1 MSHVNGAT
9 NVLSI
14 GPSTGYSLFHIFVHV
29 VLLFTTTMS
38 SYAHMHIHV
47 ITYITLFFCI
57 KLKLE
62 MPKFLTIQKSDVSHF
77 SVSGFAVALKP
88 SVHE

>member
-1 MSHVNGAT
+1 
-9 NVLSI
+9 
-14 GPSTGYSLFHIFVHV
+14 
-29 VLLFTTTMS
+29 MS

-47 ITYITLFFCI
+47 ITYVTLFLCI

-77 SVSGFAVALKP
+77 SVSGFVVALKP
-88 SVHE
+88 SVQE